1 MNPLIVAVSI
11 SILITLYK
19 VAKKPN
25 PPQSPAACG
34 AGFFIA
40 TAGVASA
47 LYLLAIVPSSLFYL
61 AASILILPFL
71 STVAGYVSARTTE
84 DTSSMNAKIV
94 AGVAYIPYAII
105 CFLSLSDLPGWIII
119 YALICFVPCV
129 IVGLKVY
136 QKCNP
141 VVSDA

>member
-1 MNPLIVAVSI
+1 MNPFISAVSI
-11 SILITLYK
+11 AILIALYK
-19 VAKKPN
+19 VAKRPN

-40 TAGVASA
+40 TAGVAST

-61 AASILILPFL
+61 AASILVLPFL
-71 STVAGYVSARTTE
+71 STVAGYVSARTAE

-94 AGVAYIPYAII
+94 AGVAYIPYSII
-105 CFLSLSDLPGWIII
+105 CFLSLSNLPGWIII

-129 IVGLKVY
+129 IIGLKVY
-136 QKCNP
+136 EKRNP
-141 VVSDA
+141 AISNA